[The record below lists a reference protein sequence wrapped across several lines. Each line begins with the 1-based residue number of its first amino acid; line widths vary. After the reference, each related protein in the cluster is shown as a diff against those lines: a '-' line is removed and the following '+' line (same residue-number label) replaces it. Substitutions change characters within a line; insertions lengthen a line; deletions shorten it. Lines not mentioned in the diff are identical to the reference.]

1 MPSPAVG
8 GNRGLIG
15 APCQLQSRKP
25 GKRDERMDQ
34 VQATMTL
41 FASSRSPFVRKVLV
55 AAHETGLAQ
64 RLKTRRVVVSAN
76 KPNPEVMAANPL
88 NKIPTLLL
96 ADGTTLYDSRVICEF
111 FDTLHAGPPLVPSEP
126 SCRWQ
131 ALRLQALG
139 DGLMEVIIARLGE
152 TNRPPATQSATHL
165 SSFRLKIDAVLDAL
179 EKRSTD
185 WSGKLQIGQI
195 AVACA
200 LAHLDFRF
208 AADDWRAGR
217 ARLAAWYDDFAARP
231 SMRATE
237 YVDAY

>member
-1 MPSPAVG
+1 
-8 GNRGLIG
+8 
-15 APCQLQSRKP
+15 
-25 GKRDERMDQ
+25 MDQ

-55 AAHETGLAQ
+55 AAHETGLVR

-76 KPNPEVMAANPL
+76 QPNPEVMAANPL

-96 ADGTTLYDSRVICEF
+96 ADGTALYDSRVICEF
-111 FDTLHAGPPLVPSEP
+111 FDTLHAGPPLVPTAQ

-139 DGLMEVIIARLGE
+139 DGLMEVNVARLGE
-152 TNRPPATQSATHL
+152 SNRPPASQSATHL
-165 SSFRLKIDAVLDAL
+165 ASYRRKSAAVLDEL
-179 EKRSTD
+179 ETQSTG
-185 WSGKLQIGQI
+185 WGRLQIGQI

-217 ARLAAWYDDFAARP
+217 ARLAAWYDVFAARP